1 MKTNQ
6 THLYYAEMKKLGRLQ
21 NGTVRFLRQS
31 KGFRPNCSFMENL
44 PNRLESLRYL
54 IPVEHPVSTA
64 AGLGRSIRAI
74 PAVPVRAKHANKPCW
89 NGVFYLLGVF

>member
-64 AGLGRSIRAI
+64 AGLGRSIRDLSERSTRTNH
-74 PAVPVRAKHANKPCW
+74 V
-89 NGVFYLLGVF
+89 GMEFFTY